1 VAEARPAR
9 PGRKSPLRWIVAAV
23 VLGGLVVAAVAV
35 LAPADDSAE
44 PMIRGGPL
52 ADPGA
57 NMAEAALMHVGEEGT
72 YGIETIEN
80 HGRQVAVL
88 DRVAFVGLT
97 PGLQILGPLALHV
110 RTRPG
115 RPALVAGLVRAF
127 PPPHQGATLH
137 PVDGFRVRPWRSWK
151 DTAELLI
158 GFRALRKGILGYRA
172 LELHYHVGDRR
183 FVTTFHD
190 PLTVCTPYSFP
201 LPRCRAAR
209 DQRRPRRVHSPGG
222 GLGARLHDVRPED
235 PDRVS
240 LRGRVLGGQ
249 GRARAAG
256 DSSLRGGG
264 ATRAG
269 VAVGVSLPPTGAE
282 VRAAPGAAAEA
293 G

>member
-1 VAEARPAR
+1 MAEARPAR

-23 VLGGLVVAAVAV
+23 VLGGLVVAAVTV

-44 PMIRGGPL
+44 PVIRGGPL

-57 NMAEAALMHVGEEGT
+57 AMAEGALMHVGEEGT
-72 YGIETIEN
+72 YGVETIEN

-88 DRVAFVGLT
+88 DRIAFVGLT
-97 PGLQILGPLALHV
+97 PDLQILGPLALHV

-115 RPALVAGLVRAF
+115 RPALVAGLVRTF
-127 PPPHQGATLH
+127 PPPHEGATLH

-158 GFRALRKGILGYRA
+158 GFRPLRKGVLGYRA
-172 LELHYHVGDRR
+172 LELHYHVGDRGY
-183 FVTTFHD
+183 VATFPD

-201 LPRCRAAR
+201 LPRCREAGN
-209 DQRRPRRVHSPGG
+209 QRRARRVHSPGG

-249 GRARAAG
+249 SRAGAAG
-256 DSSLRGGG
+256 GSSLRGRG

-269 VAVGVSLPPTGAE
+269 VAVGGSLPPTGAE
-282 VRAAPGAAAEA
+282 VRAASGTAAEA